1 MLWKASNS
9 LLENFTR
16 CSINPEWDSDIV
28 VVWWFVLSLHSKK
41 CWDFDMT
48 LNFHECLT
56 IETLRGHRSWFVL
69 ESDMSKANSGFH
81 WMSKDWY
88 QLYNVSTLKFA
99 KLLPTLNMVWESYNL
114 GKMFDDISR
123 FASDFRKWVS
133 SSESIARNAKAAIHK
148 LSLVKFKSQICLSCL
163 VVSVLSLTGQSCP
176 GTSELLERNQGK
188 IIIMRSCKFAQG
200 AGSFIQNLL

>member
-1 MLWKASNS
+1 MFYPKCQFFLFKYKLTPVILRKASTS

-16 CSINPEWDSDIV
+16 CSINPEWDSDIL
-28 VVWWFVLSLHSKK
+28 VVWWFILSLHPKK

-56 IETLRGHRSWFVL
+56 IETLRGHGSWFVL
-69 ESDMSKANSGFH
+69 ESDVSEANADFH
-81 WMSKDWY
+81 WMSEDWY

-133 SSESIARNAKAAIHK
+133 SSESIARNANSAIHK
-148 LSLVKFKSQICLSCL
+148 LSNSQ
-163 VVSVLSLTGQSCP
+163 V
-176 GTSELLERNQGK
+176 
-188 IIIMRSCKFAQG
+188 
-200 AGSFIQNLL
+200 

>member
-1 MLWKASNS
+1 MLWKASTS

-28 VVWWFVLSLHSKK
+28 VVWWFVLSLHPKK

-56 IETLRGHRSWFVL
+56 IETLRGHGSWFVL
-69 ESDMSKANSGFH
+69 ESDMSEANSDFH
-81 WMSKDWY
+81 WMSEDCY

-114 GKMFDDISR
+114 GKMLVIYQGLRVILESGSVQVR
-123 FASDFRKWVS
+123 ASLEMRK
-133 SSESIARNAKAAIHK
+133 
-148 LSLVKFKSQICLSCL
+148 LPF
-163 VVSVLSLTGQSCP
+163 
-176 GTSELLERNQGK
+176 TSYY
-188 IIIMRSCKFAQG
+188 
-200 AGSFIQNLL
+200 

>member
-1 MLWKASNS
+1 MSCSQKYCKQYNYMYQLRPVYNGGHSHHYWTWLSYIHWKKQYEDIKATTWKCSKRGIPREKRLNCAVFGKKKWKWQFFLLKYKLTPVMLWKASTS

-28 VVWWFVLSLHSKK
+28 VVWWFVLSLHPNK

-69 ESDMSKANSGFH
+69 ESDVSEANADFH
-81 WMSKDWY
+81 WMSEDWY

-99 KLLPTLNMVWESYNL
+99 KLLTNTQYCV
-114 GKMFDDISR
+114 GK
-123 FASDFRKWVS
+123 
-133 SSESIARNAKAAIHK
+133 
-148 LSLVKFKSQICLSCL
+148 L
-163 VVSVLSLTGQSCP
+163 
-176 GTSELLERNQGK
+176 
-188 IIIMRSCKFAQG
+188 
-200 AGSFIQNLL
+200 